1 MYRTTGPNSGAS
13 VPFVD
18 PDLNALDAPVCWMD
32 KAGALALDAVSRRRT
47 RGQKADIDLGGLD
60 CVQHIVVGLDRVEHI
75 LVRKSDQ
82 AVTLRLVGA
91 RASIAPVCLTYRSEG
106 NDVACKNGPVQA
118 ELPRLL
124 AEPARW
130 IIRTRGRLL
139 LRDAMIA
146 LDGRRAGA
154 SYREIAIAMVGV
166 SRAKEA
172 WSSASRAL
180 KERVRR
186 ARTKG
191 EEMRDGGYRTLI
203 C

>member
-1 MYRTTGPNSGAS
+1 
-13 VPFVD
+13 
-18 PDLNALDAPVCWMD
+18 MD

-47 RGQKADIDLGGLD
+47 RGQKADIDLGRLD
-60 CVQHIVVGLDRVEHI
+60 CVQHIVVRSDRAEHI
-75 LVRKSDQ
+75 LFRKSDQ
-82 AVTLRLVGA
+82 AVTFRLVGA

-106 NDVACKNGPVQA
+106 NEVARKNGLVLA
-118 ELPRLL
+118 ELPRLF
-124 AEPARW
+124 AQPTRW
-130 IIRTRGRLL
+130 IIRTRDQLL
-139 LRDAMIA
+139 LRDAVIA

-154 SYREIAIAMVGV
+154 SYREIAIAMVGAV
-166 SRAKEA
+166 RAKEA
-172 WSSASRAL
+172 WSSVSRSL